1 MTSAGLATGVLA
13 VSVTPAPPASIAL
26 TRPITSQAAVA
37 TNLVITESNAAGNVA
52 SNFVGTVALTTD
64 DPRATLQATK
74 AGVAV
79 TLLVSARGANG
90 NVDTSF
96 SGTVALAV
104 DDANSNLP
112 ASIDIDAGDA
122 GSRALLVVFGD
133 LGLRTVSATRGAL
146 SANASTTVRAG
157 APHRLLLTV
166 SGPAA
171 TGVAKTVH
179 VAAVDPFDQFD

>member
-96 SGTVALAV
+96 SGTVALLPGATTFV
-104 DDANSNLP
+104 ATNLSERDVAITWKSPGTFTLRATGTNLVTATATHDIIVATAP
-112 ASIDIDAGDA
+112 ASRLTLTLPPFAGFPV
-122 GSRALLVVFGD
+122 GLVGP
-133 LGLRTVSATRGAL
+133 
-146 SANASTTVRAG
+146 STCIR
-157 APHRLLLTV
+157 R
-166 SGPAA
+166 
-171 TGVAKTVH
+171 
-179 VAAVDPFDQFD
+179 